1 MIPLCIDDY
10 NRHMGGVDTADQLR
24 CYYDLQL
31 ISWRTWWPMLF
42 WAYDTMVGNAFII
55 FKSMPQTPELEHKQF
70 RLQCAWG
77 LINAWGGPKNKKTR
91 CQETPPRPAPGGTE
105 LKGTELPPGRV
116 TDTSHFPQHL
126 GEGQRG
132 VCWLCRWKEK
142 GKGSSQNLPKTCW
155 VCVKCDKPLCQK
167 EERNCFVEFHSP

>member
-1 MIPLCIDDY
+1 
-10 NRHMGGVDTADQLR
+10 MGGVDTADQLR

-31 ISWRTWWPMLF
+31 ISWHTWWPMLI

-55 FKSMPQTPELEHKQF
+55 FKSMPQTPELEHMQF

-77 LINAWGGPKNKKTR
+77 LVNALGGPKNKKTR
-91 CQETPPRPAPGGTE
+91 CQETAPQPAPAGTV

-126 GEGQRG
+126 GEGQRRA
-132 VCWLCRWKEK
+132 CWLCRWKEK
-142 GKGSSQNLPKTCW
+142 GKGSSRNLPKTCW
-155 VCVKCDKPLCQK
+155 VCVKRDKPFCQK
-167 EERNCFVEFHSP
+167 EERNCFVEFLSDDPRSVKGTEG